1 MNLNSKQATTG
12 ITVLIVVAILFVL
25 NYLVG
30 GVGVGNFRLD
40 LTQDKLYTLSDGTR
54 NILRSLKDDK
64 PVTIRFYVT
73 TEDRVMPPILKTYS
87 RTIQDLLLEFEK
99 ASDGRIAL
107 EKLNPNPNT
116 EDEDKARE
124 DDVQG
129 MQVNQEGDN
138 IYLGMAIQCAEKKE
152 IIPFMNPNEET
163 ALEYNVARAIAKV
176 TATKKTVVGVMS
188 AMPIQGSPQMPFMQ
202 PQQNQQQPWVII
214 QRLRMDYEVRDVPM
228 TADKIDSDI
237 NVLVVIHPANITD
250 TAEYAIDQYVLK
262 GGNVI
267 AFVDPQC
274 WIAQVYSG
282 QQRNPMMGGQPDMI
296 NPSSELKNLFKSW
309 GIGFSNDQVVADMN
323 YLSVMQGRRN
333 PTALSIPKATKPDSG
348 GIDRSDRVTAE
359 LQSLTMVGAGSFSVE
374 KTDGIT
380 AVPIIESSQ
389 NSEMID
395 NAAAEKLRTQ
405 PLTTFNPSGR
415 KKTLGVRLTGK
426 FKTAFPNGKPAAP
439 GGDKAKESGGA
450 QDDPNAPKPTAP
462 AAPPAATPAPA
473 APSAPPASGPGSPPP
488 GPAPVKPA
496 APPAAGPAVTP
507 AAPAPTPPPIP
518 SAPKTPAPPAA
529 GPGAPGAPP
538 AASVPGPSPV
548 PVPAAPA
555 KDGSVTVPL
564 NVTAKPVDPKADAK
578 PADAKPAEPAKND
591 GSLKVGEKEGTV
603 ILFSDADMMFDA
615 FSVQQDRMT
624 GGIIPLNSNLPM
636 FLNAVELLAGGGD
649 LLSVRSRASTQR
661 KFTKLDELRD
671 SVERQYR
678 PKLESLNQKLQET
691 AQKIS
696 TLRVKKD
703 KGSQMLILDPT
714 QVKDL
719 EEMQKTQADINKQIR
734 EIKKDQNKDIAKVEN
749 RLTIAN
755 VFGMPVVVVV
765 VGLLLAL
772 RRRIATAAR

>member
-12 ITVLIVVAILFVL
+12 LTVLIVVAILFVL

-30 GVGVGNFRLD
+30 GVGVGNFRVD
-40 LTQDKLYTLSDGTR
+40 LTEDKLYTLSDGTR
-54 NILRSLKDDK
+54 SILGRLNPDK

-87 RTIQDLLLEFEK
+87 RTVQDLLLEIEK
-99 ASDGRIAL
+99 AADGRIVL

-124 DDVQG
+124 DDIQG
-129 MQVNQEGDN
+129 MQVNSEGDN
-138 IYLGMAIQCAEKKE
+138 IYLGMAITSAEKKE
-152 IIPFMNPNEET
+152 IIPFMNPTEET
-163 ALEYNVARAIAKV
+163 ALEYNLARAIAKV
-176 TATKKTVVGVMS
+176 TKTTKTIIGVMS
-188 AMPIQGSPQMPFMQ
+188 AMPVQGSPQMPFMM
-202 PQQNQQQPWVII
+202 QQQQQQQQPWVIV

-237 NVLVVIHPANITD
+237 NVLVVIHPASITD
-250 TAEYAIDQYVLK
+250 SAEFAIDQYVLK
-262 GGNVI
+262 GGQVI

-282 QQRNPMMGGQPDMI
+282 QQANPMMGGQPNMI

-309 GIGFSNDQVVADMN
+309 GIGFGNDQVVADMN
-323 YLSVMQGRRN
+323 YLSVMQGKRN
-333 PTALSIPKATKPDSG
+333 PTALSLPAAAINKT
-348 GIDRSDRVTAE
+348 DRVTAE
-359 LQSLTMVGAGSFSVE
+359 LQTLTMVGAGSFSIE
-374 KTDGIT
+374 KTDGVT
-380 AVPIIESSQ
+380 AVPIIESSE

-395 NAAAEKLRTQ
+395 TTAAEKLRTQ
-405 PLTTFNPSGR
+405 AMTAFNPSGR

-426 FKTAFPNGKPAAP
+426 FKTAFPNGKPPAP
-439 GGDKAKESGGA
+439 GDPSKEKGGA
-450 QDDPNAPKPTAP
+450 QEDTTAPKLTSPTAP
-462 AAPPAATPAPA
+462 TPAPTPTAPPAATPPA
-473 APSAPPASGPGSPPP
+473 AT
-488 GPAPVKPA
+488 
-496 APPAAGPAVTP
+496 PPAATPPPAAVTP
-507 AAPAPTPPPIP
+507 PTAVPPPVSQPPPAPRPSSPP
-518 SAPKTPAPPAA
+518 SA
-529 GPGAPGAPP
+529 GPGAPVAPPSAPAQAAGAPS
-538 AASVPGPSPV
+538 AVPPV
-548 PVPAAPA
+548 PVPAVAAPQGGSDALEKLKAGPVAPA
-555 KDGSVTVPL
+555 GPAPT
-564 NVTAKPVDPKADAK
+564 
-578 PADAKPAEPAKND
+578 ADAKPAEPAKND

-603 ILFSDADMMFDA
+603 LLFSDADMMFDA

-624 GGIIPLNSNLPM
+624 GGVIPINSNLPL

-661 KFTKLDELRD
+661 KFTKLDEMRD
-671 SVERQYR
+671 SVERQFR

-703 KGSQMLILDPT
+703 KGSQMLILDPS

-719 EEMQKTQADINKQIR
+719 EAMQETQANINKEIR
-734 EIKKDQNKDIAKVEN
+734 EAKKEQNKEIDRVQN

-755 VFGMPVVVVV
+755 VFGMPVVVVL

-772 RRRIATAAR
+772 RRRVTTAAR